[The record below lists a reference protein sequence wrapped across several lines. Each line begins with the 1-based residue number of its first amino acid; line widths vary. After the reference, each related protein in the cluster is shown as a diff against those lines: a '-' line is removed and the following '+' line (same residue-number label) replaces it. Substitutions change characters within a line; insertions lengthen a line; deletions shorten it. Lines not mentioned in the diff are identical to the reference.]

1 MCNPVLY
8 TGIITTSYRFWLTDQ
23 KYCLLVLRSFLQG
36 HVLWGSNFRYT
47 IALSGIDVPHT
58 ISGGS
63 GRNVS
68 QRFESRSDSLH
79 YKNIFPGTSMCCV
92 KRPLSPPWSLI
103 EPDTANLSDIFSAM
117 LPECL
122 LIDRFVIVLCSANV
136 NTLSDCVPPP

>member
-1 MCNPVLY
+1 MANRPKILS
-8 TGIITTSYRFWLTDQ
+8 TGIKVIFAGT
-23 KYCLLVLRSFLQG
+23 CV
-36 HVLWGSNFRYT
+36 VGSNFRYT
-47 IALSGIDVPHT
+47 IALSGVDVPHT

-79 YKNIFPGTSMCCV
+79 NKNIFPGTSMCCV

-103 EPDTANLSDIFSAM
+103 EPDTANQSDIFSAM

-122 LIDRFVIVLCSANV
+122 LLDRFVIVQY
-136 NTLSDCVPPP
+136 P